1 MAFEVVMTASAV
13 RDLEEI
19 AEWIARND
27 APARAAEVV
36 DRIESAITALAK
48 FPNRGAHPPELLALG
63 IREYRETSFKPY
75 RIVYRVE
82 GKRVYIDLIAD
93 GRRDMQS
100 LLARRL
106 LEG

>member
-1 MAFEVVMTASAV
+1 MAFQVVVTAAAV
-13 RDLEEI
+13 GDLEEI
-19 AEWIARND
+19 AEWIAQND
-27 APARAAEVV
+27 APARAVEVV

-75 RIVYRVE
+75 RIFYRVE
-82 GKRVYIDLIAD
+82 GKRVFVDLVAD

-100 LLARRL
+100 LLERRL

>member
-1 MAFEVVMTASAV
+1 MAFQVVVTAGAV
-13 RDLEEI
+13 GDLEEI

-27 APARAAEVV
+27 TLARAVEVV

-63 IREYRETSFKPY
+63 IRDYRETSFKPY
-75 RIVYRVE
+75 RIFYRVE
-82 GKRVYIDLIAD
+82 GKRVFVDLVAD
-93 GRRDMQS
+93 GRREMQS
-100 LLARRL
+100 LLGRRL